1 MWQLWPLGRWVREGG
16 HPTWC
21 MPLAYLDSVVGRK
34 SWLGQKKYCKI
45 KGRCKFGW
53 LLGIV
58 LLWEELKKWLGRA
71 WGNQMIF
78 FFNAFQSYS
87 GRKPGKQSWVLHCT
101 GHSLKSSQ
109 ATGKGLQRGPWALQL
124 KSDLSLSS
132 GKQLEGRRDVP
143 GTSHWAGSWVL
154 TDQSGKI

>member
-1 MWQLWPLGRWVREGG
+1 MTPWNSSAMRGAEEMAGEGMG
-16 HPTWC
+16 
-21 MPLAYLDSVVGRK
+21 K
-34 SWLGQKKYCKI
+34 ST
-45 KGRCKFGW
+45 
-53 LLGIV
+53 
-58 LLWEELKKWLGRA
+58 
-71 WGNQMIF
+71 NDF
-78 FFNAFQSYS
+78 FLNAFQSYS
-87 GRKPGKQSWVLHCT
+87 GQKPGKQSGVLHCT